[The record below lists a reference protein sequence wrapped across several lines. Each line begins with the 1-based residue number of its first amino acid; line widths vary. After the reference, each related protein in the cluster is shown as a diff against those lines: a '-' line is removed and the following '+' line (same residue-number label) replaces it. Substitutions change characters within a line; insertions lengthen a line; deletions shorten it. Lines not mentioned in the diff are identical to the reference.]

1 MPERDITMQYT
12 QAKFWK
18 CALQVNPAGYIKH
31 RGQEQVLSESEYNQK
46 LLDVCVKENIKVLGI
61 ADHGNV
67 DGVDAI
73 RDLMNANDI
82 VVFPGFEISSSEK
95 VHFVCLF
102 SEVTTAKQLERYL
115 GNLDLLDPE
124 DGIRPSKLS
133 AEQLIAKVN
142 EIGGF

>member
-61 ADHGNV
+61 DTYGS
-67 DGVDAI
+67 
-73 RDLMNANDI
+73 
-82 VVFPGFEISSSEK
+82 VFKKYKVIMISFVERNIFLIKSSHNK
-95 VHFVCLF
+95 SIKSL
-102 SEVTTAKQLERYL
+102 
-115 GNLDLLDPE
+115 
-124 DGIRPSKLS
+124 
-133 AEQLIAKVN
+133 
-142 EIGGF
+142 